1 MNRISIFLGAAF
13 VLLLLFAFGNVYAEG
28 RPFIPRWSEVAE
40 PPLRFSIVGDNY
52 PIVTKNADEN
62 ELEREAITVEAPKTP
77 YNFTSEATPVTLALE
92 ATNSEATTKRG
103 VTVTEVVAPTALALS
118 QSKLSLYVMKNQN
131 LALNFT
137 PSDYLFRD
145 VNVSA
150 IPEGYLIVYEKN
162 GIVFVMARD
171 RPTPAGHP
179 VKVVVTNL
187 KDNSLQATCE
197 VTILPLEQPTQIT
210 LDKEKEARHV
220 GDLFSFQLS
229 FNPEANVDSRVTITT
244 EPEGFVATK
253 MQANLLIVTALKE
266 TTTPVKITLTSEG
279 TPTVQA
285 TCEVT
290 VLPPASPTQRASG
303 KS

>member
-13 VLLLLFAFGNVYAEG
+13 ALLLLFALGNVYAEG

-77 YNFTSEATPVTLALE
+77 YYFTSEATPVTLALE
-92 ATNSEATTKRG
+92 ATNSEATTKREMA
-103 VTVTEVVAPTALALS
+103 VTALALS
-118 QSKLSLYVMKNQN
+118 QSKLSLYVMKNQD
-131 LALNFT
+131 LTLNFT

-145 VNVSA
+145 VSVSA

-229 FNPEANVDSRVTITT
+229 FNPAANVDPRVTITT

-290 VLPPASPTQRASG
+290 VLPPASPTQRVSG